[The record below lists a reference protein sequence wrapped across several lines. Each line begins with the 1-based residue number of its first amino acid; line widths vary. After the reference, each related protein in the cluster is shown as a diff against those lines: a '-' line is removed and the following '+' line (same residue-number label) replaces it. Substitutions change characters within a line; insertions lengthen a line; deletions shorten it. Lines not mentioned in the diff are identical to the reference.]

1 MEADLPRRR
10 RRIAL
15 AVLATVIGGL
25 LTLAIATFAVDA
37 WAPTPSPAAAPD
49 GLGASLAFGA
59 MACLAVV
66 ALAVLMVHRYLR
78 LLVHAATH
86 DHLTGALNRQALD
99 AAGGHALASAQRSGA
114 PLSLILVDVDGLK
127 HVNDTYGH
135 NAGDAALR
143 AVMRAARATTR
154 RTDLVCRWGGDEFV
168 VVLPSCPLQQARGI
182 AAGMSTGVRSART
195 GWSGLAAPISISTGV
210 AAWSPGDGLPDLI
223 ERADAAMY
231 ASRRTDR
238 ARQPPRDR

>member
-1 MEADLPRRR
+1 MEAGLPRGR

-15 AVLATVIGGL
+15 AALATVIGGL
-25 LTLAIATFAVDA
+25 LTLAIVTVAVDA
-37 WAPTPSPAAAPD
+37 PAPSRAAGPD
-49 GLGASLAFGA
+49 GLGASLVLGA
-59 MACLAVV
+59 VACLAVV
-66 ALAVLMVHRYLR
+66 ALAVLMVHRYLS

-99 AAGGHALASAQRSGA
+99 AAGEHALASAQRSGA

-168 VVLPSCPLQQARGI
+168 VMLPSCPLQQAKGI

-195 GWSGLAAPISISTGV
+195 GRSGLVAPISISTGV
-210 AAWSPGDGLPDLI
+210 AAWSPGDGLDDLI
-223 ERADAAMY
+223 GRADAAMY